1 MKRILL
7 STIIVIFLFAGFAFA
22 EYDSEQA
29 YKEDLVNLMNAEY
42 PFEDD
47 MKTFAEKYANQVI
60 TIDGFI
66 YNAGFGSFMRDI
78 EIQIGNYADATSIGP
93 SFLFK
98 RVDPEDFGFK
108 EQDFPNFIEYGKD
121 VRVVGQVDGYD
132 DFYGYI
138 ILKPISIEAR
148 NPLLEELDISAY
160 VALEKGSK
168 GDDVKILQQRLIDLY
183 YLDGNADGI
192 FGKGTKSAV
201 EKFQKAVKLD
211 ATGIADPTTQ
221 AVLFS
226 DKAPEASL
234 SISCSSVVVG
244 SNAKTVW
251 YVDGQEFTLQGSN
264 TKTVKTRWGT
274 YKFDAFGN
282 SKKIED

>member
-7 STIIVIFLFAGFAFA
+7 SIVIVVFLFTGFAIA

-29 YKEDLVNLMNAEY
+29 YKEDLVKLMNAEY

-47 MKTFAEKYANQVI
+47 MEWFAEKYAGQVI
-60 TIDGFI
+60 SIDGFI
-66 YNAGFGSFMRDI
+66 YDAGWGSFMRDI
-78 EIQIGNYADATSIGP
+78 EIQIGDRADATRIGP

-108 EQDFPNFIEYGKD
+108 EQNFPDFIEYGKD
-121 VRVVGQVDGYD
+121 VRAVGQVDGYD
-132 DFYGYI
+132 DFDESI
-138 ILKPISIEAR
+138 ILKPISIEVR
-148 NPLLEELDISAY
+148 NPLLEELDVSVY
-160 VALEKGSK
+160 VTLEKGSK
-168 GDDVKILQQRLIDLY
+168 GDDVKVLQQRLIDLY
-183 YLDGNADGI
+183 YLDGNADGV
-192 FGKGTKSAV
+192 FGNGTKTAV
-201 EKFQKAVKLD
+201 EKFQKAVELD
-211 ATGIADPTTQ
+211 ANGIADPITQ
-221 AVLFS
+221 AILFS

-264 TKTVKTRWGT
+264 TKTIKTRWGT

-282 SKKIED
+282 SEKIED